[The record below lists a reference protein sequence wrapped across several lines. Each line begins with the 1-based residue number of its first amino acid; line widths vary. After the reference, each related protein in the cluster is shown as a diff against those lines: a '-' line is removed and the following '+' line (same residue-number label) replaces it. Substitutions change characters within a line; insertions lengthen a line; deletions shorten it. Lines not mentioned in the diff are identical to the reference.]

1 VTWQEND
8 VIMKGKLEGIIAP
21 MATALAPDGKV
32 DEKTMRKMVDF
43 LVEGGVDGLFPLGTS
58 GEFALLD
65 RDERKL
71 VIQTV
76 VDHTNGRVP
85 VLAGVSDPSTSNA
98 VHFAKDARDVDADA
112 IVATPPYYFTTG
124 EEGMYE
130 HFETIASQAELPLFV
145 YNIPEWTHLFVPP
158 RVVQRLADRRLIAG
172 MKYTEYNL
180 LNLLRFIKVARGR
193 ISIFTGSDAMA
204 FTNLEFGGS
213 GGVIGVAN
221 VAPKLTSS
229 IFDDFKRGDLEAAR
243 KSQTKLLPV
252 IEAIGVG
259 RFPAGLKEAM
269 KMIGMPV
276 GGVREPLQPLTDEE
290 RESVAGFLRESGL
303 LKRKS

>member
-1 VTWQEND
+1 
-8 VIMKGKLEGIIAP
+8 
-21 MATALAPDGKV
+21 MATAFTRDGTIDGKAIRV
-32 DEKTMRKMVDF
+32 LVDF
-43 LVEGGVDGLFPLGTS
+43 LVNGGIDGLFPLGTS

-65 RDERKL
+65 REERRL

-76 VDHTNGRVP
+76 VDQANGRVP
-85 VLAGVSDPSTSNA
+85 VLAGVSDPSLTN
-98 VHFAKDARDVDADA
+98 VLHFAKDAKNAGADA

-124 EEGMYE
+124 EQGLYD
-130 HFETIASQAELPLFV
+130 HFETIASKGELPLIV

-158 RVVQRLADRRLIAG
+158 GVVQRLADKRLIVG

-180 LNLLRFIKVARGR
+180 LNLLRFIKAAGERV
-193 ISIFTGSDAMA
+193 SILTGSDAMA

-213 GGVIGVAN
+213 GAVIGVAN
-221 VAPKLTSS
+221 VAPKIASS
-229 IFDDFKRGDLEAAR
+229 IFDEFKGGDLTKAR
-243 KSQTKLLPV
+243 KSQEALLPV

-269 KMIGMPV
+269 RMVGMPV
-276 GGVREPLQPLTDEE
+276 GGVREPLQPLTAEE
-290 RESVAGFLRESGL
+290 RETVASFLKEVGL